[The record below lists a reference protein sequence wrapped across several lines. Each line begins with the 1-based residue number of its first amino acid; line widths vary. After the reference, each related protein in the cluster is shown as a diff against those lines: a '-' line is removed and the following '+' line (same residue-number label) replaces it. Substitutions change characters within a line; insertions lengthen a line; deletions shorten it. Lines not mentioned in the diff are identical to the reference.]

1 VFFSQVDTKRAVAY
15 YRHSAEDKQENSVE
29 IQRDKI
35 TAFADEHN
43 IELIHEEADEG
54 KSGLQA
60 SRPGFQSIMQNW
72 VQNPDA
78 PDFDYILVLDVSRWG
93 RFQDQD
99 ESAHYEFVCKQHG
112 KQVIYVTRGM
122 PFKDGKLIGHLQTSI
137 ERYMAAEYSKQLSE
151 KVFAGSVKVSE
162 QGYSA
167 GGSACYGMVR
177 VRISADKK
185 IREVLRPGEWK
196 VLANDRITFA
206 PANDETTEA
215 VKYIFDSF
223 VTGNLESEQIA
234 AFLNSKQIPS
244 ANGGTWDARK
254 VLYILQN
261 ETYTGK
267 RIYNRTWSRLKQK
280 SRKNKREDWVIVPN
294 AFEAIVSEDVFQ
306 SAKQRIKEMRVKRIA
321 KPASVIRNIR
331 QAFKQEL
338 ELELRRS
345 GYQDHLIE
353 YILYAIPVI
362 YAVSSGTDM
371 KYWFLKLE
379 EQHYPYEE
387 ILAVLV
393 DYETY
398 NSKTLLVNQS
408 QFNALDQLII
418 TDQDDIIEQTVDR
431 DSLISFIAEKYELE
445 CTEENEA

>member
-1 VFFSQVDTKRAVAY
+1 MFFSQVDTKRAVAY

-60 SRPGFQSIMQNW
+60 NRPGFQSIMHNW

-122 PFKDGKLIGHLQTSI
+122 PVKEAKLIGHLQTSI

-151 KVFAGSVKVSE
+151 KVFAGSIKVSE

-177 VRISADKK
+177 VRISADKQT
-185 IREVLRPGEWK
+185 REVLKPGEWK

-206 PANDETTEA
+206 PAEDETTEA

-223 VTGNLESEQIA
+223 VTDSLAPEQIA
-234 AFLNSKQIPS
+234 TYLNSKQIPS
-244 ANGGTWDARK
+244 ANGGQWDARK

-280 SRKNKREDWVIVPN
+280 PRKNKREDWVIVPN
-294 AFEAIVSEDVFQ
+294 AFEAIVSEEVFQ
-306 SAKQRIKEMRVKRIA
+306 EAKQRIKEMRVKRIA
-321 KPASVIRNIR
+321 KPTSIIRNIR
-331 QAFKQEL
+331 QSFKQEL

-362 YAVSSGTDM
+362 YAVSSGTDT

-379 EQHYPYEE
+379 EQHYPYDE
-387 ILAVLV
+387 ILTVLV

-418 TDQDDIIEQTVDR
+418 TDQDKIIEQTVDR
-431 DSLISFIAEKYELE
+431 DSLIAFIAQQYKLE
-445 CTEENEA
+445 CTEEDRA